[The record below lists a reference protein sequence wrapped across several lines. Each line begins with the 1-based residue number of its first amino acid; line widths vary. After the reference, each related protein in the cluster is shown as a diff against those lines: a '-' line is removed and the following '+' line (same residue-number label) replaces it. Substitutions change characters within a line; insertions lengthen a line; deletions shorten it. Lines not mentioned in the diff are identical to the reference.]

1 MFNSFTLRLFP
12 VFLMIMTSFNL
23 FAEESKAVY
32 ISPQLPYLS
41 EISHILQNEGYK
53 MYTDSL
59 TGAWIGELVSE
70 TSGDSVLYQLNII
83 SENGLASKHLG
94 TFKKEGFN
102 KVEVK
107 KQFLKMFLYQTL
119 SISAVLLFY
128 FISY

>member
-1 MFNSFTLRLFP
+1 
-12 VFLMIMTSFNL
+12 MTSFNL